1 MKASSCKDTPLGDGI
16 TGAKVTRT
24 CSSTRWMAHTTAFL
38 LIELYLPSRNRAF
51 SLTSFLLSQRVSSVN
66 PVGQPRQTPSA
77 FDLTCF
83 VRVPFCAECG

>member
-1 MKASSCKDTPLGDGI
+1 
-16 TGAKVTRT
+16 
-24 CSSTRWMAHTTAFL
+24 MAHTTAFL

-77 FDLTCF
+77 FDLACF
-83 VRVPFCAECG
+83 DGSYVECRLVWNAVELVKAA